1 MQVLKE
7 IILVFKAESAWYLS
21 PWTLYD
27 IFFLV
32 SIDWRSQKF
41 RFAERTVDPFNNT
54 NSAQNLQLCFRTS
67 TLDDYT
73 YCLNLYHTLQVIHAT
88 YIYDIFPW
96 YLCTSVPDLINS
108 TGSHE
113 ETWDTFIFHSL
124 YSFPLCVMHS
134 SSSLHLGKRGQFFY
148 CRSEDNLYWL
158 PVQCSVYLA
167 FSFSWNSSLAT
178 QPFCTSAFLLFLPSL
193 YTALCYSKKY

>member
-1 MQVLKE
+1 MQVLEE

-54 NSAQNLQLCFRTS
+54 NSAENLQLHFRTS
-67 TLDDYT
+67 TLDDYM
-73 YCLNLYHTLQVIHAT
+73 YCLNLYHTLQIKHAT
-88 YIYDIFPW
+88 YIYNIFPW

-108 TGSHE
+108 TGSQE
-113 ETWDTFIFHSL
+113 ETWDTFIFYSL
-124 YSFPLCVMHS
+124 YSFPLYVMHS
-134 SSSLHLGKRGQFFY
+134 SSSLHLGKWGQFFIVDWRTI
-148 CRSEDNLYWL
+148 CID
-158 PVQCSVYLA
+158 YLCNA
-167 FSFSWNSSLAT
+167 LSTWPPLF
-178 QPFCTSAFLLFLPSL
+178 PEILL
-193 YTALCYSKKY
+193 